1 MRHVF
6 WGIQLGYIDRES
18 PFLHDDTN
26 LAMVWHSSKN
36 WNMDGD
42 KMVLIAQ
49 PLLESNIGPYI
60 EWLVNELM
68 ITANKT

>member
-1 MRHVF
+1 
-6 WGIQLGYIDRES
+6 
-18 PFLHDDTN
+18 
-26 LAMVWHSSKN
+26 
-36 WNMDGD
+36 MDGD